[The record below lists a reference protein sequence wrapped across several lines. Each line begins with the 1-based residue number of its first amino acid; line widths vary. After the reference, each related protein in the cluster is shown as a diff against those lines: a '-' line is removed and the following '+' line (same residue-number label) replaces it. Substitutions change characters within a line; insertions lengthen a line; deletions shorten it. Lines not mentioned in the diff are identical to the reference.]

1 MSLALKNTGTSG
13 LFTIGNTDLVHITK
27 IMGDKS
33 SCTLTMILQFL
44 STDYDK
50 MKDNCTKQIH
60 FPPLLI
66 QPMILME
73 KISKYNTTD
82 RLRKGEYLNFVCYS

>member
-13 LFTIGNTDLVHITK
+13 LFTIGNTDLVHINK

-60 FPPLLI
+60 FSPPNTANDSLGKNL
-66 QPMILME
+66 
-73 KISKYNTTD
+73 KI
-82 RLRKGEYLNFVCYS
+82 

>member
-60 FPPLLI
+60 FPP
-66 QPMILME
+66 
-73 KISKYNTTD
+73 SY
-82 RLRKGEYLNFVCYS
+82 YSQ

>member
-1 MSLALKNTGTSG
+1 
-13 LFTIGNTDLVHITK
+13 
-27 IMGDKS
+27 MGDKS

-60 FPPLLI
+60 FPPPNTANDSLGKNL
-66 QPMILME
+66 
-73 KISKYNTTD
+73 KI
-82 RLRKGEYLNFVCYS
+82 

>member
-13 LFTIGNTDLVHITK
+13 LLTIGNTDLVHIKK

-44 STDYDK
+44 SIRIMT
-50 MKDNCTKQIH
+50 
-60 FPPLLI
+60 
-66 QPMILME
+66 
-73 KISKYNTTD
+73 
-82 RLRKGEYLNFVCYS
+82 R